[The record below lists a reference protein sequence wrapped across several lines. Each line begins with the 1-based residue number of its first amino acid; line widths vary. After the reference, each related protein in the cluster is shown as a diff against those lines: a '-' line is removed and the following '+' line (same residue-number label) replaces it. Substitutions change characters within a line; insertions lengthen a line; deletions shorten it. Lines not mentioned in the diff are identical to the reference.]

1 MASNEIFIVFA
12 NFDFNLPFSMVHE
25 MCVELRR
32 LASKRLRTTVIYVR
46 TCVAKPGVRID
57 SSVVVGLVVGKV
69 IKSPIISLTSQCHCA
84 LLTAIRKV
92 FFFEER
98 KISITTSKCSYSVPR
113 RKKCQSDSRL
123 VWLVSSSRLK
133 YFTAIIDSIF
143 YEQWFEGAFV
153 KTVRLQET

>member
-69 IKSPIISLTSQCHCA
+69 IKSPIISLTS
-84 LLTAIRKV
+84 
-92 FFFEER
+92 
-98 KISITTSKCSYSVPR
+98 
-113 RKKCQSDSRL
+113 
-123 VWLVSSSRLK
+123 
-133 YFTAIIDSIF
+133 
-143 YEQWFEGAFV
+143 
-153 KTVRLQET
+153 